1 MNNEMEFKNFINK
14 NGILKDNG
22 KNYKNDTKVK

>member
-1 MNNEMEFKNFINK
+1 MNNEMEFKEFVNK

-22 KNYKNDTKVK
+22 KNYDTHTKG